1 MAGMTCW
8 RSGQRKRGL
17 GLAGVAGSLGI
28 EESLIGKPCQ
38 VLLESYLPVLYHLG
52 IDSQTLSLLPAPV
65 PGPPQVIREQP
76 AGATFVNAF
85 VKGANSRDRWPIV
98 EGGEPKRKKKLKN
111 CARFGPGHPF
121 SL

>member
-52 IDSQTLSLLPAPV
+52 IDSQTLRTSTVKPVKELKRASAVRKTLAPCSTAAASWRASIGLKLDMARRTAARSQTV
-65 PGPPQVIREQP
+65 PV
-76 AGATFVNAF
+76 
-85 VKGANSRDRWPIV
+85 
-98 EGGEPKRKKKLKN
+98 
-111 CARFGPGHPF
+111 
-121 SL
+121 